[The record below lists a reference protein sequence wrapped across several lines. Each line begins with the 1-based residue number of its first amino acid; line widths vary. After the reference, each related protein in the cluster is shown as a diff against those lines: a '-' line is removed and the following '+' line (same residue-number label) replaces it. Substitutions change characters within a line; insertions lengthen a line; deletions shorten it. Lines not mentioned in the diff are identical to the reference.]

1 MHWFALTLVSAISL
15 AAADAL
21 SKKYFQGCTGWELLL
36 LRFGVPGLMLLPV
49 AYLYPIPPAPAAF
62 WGGMA
67 LLVPL
72 ELAAMWC
79 YMVAIRDCPLY
90 LTLPYL
96 AFTPVFNVLTG
107 YLILAETVSVTG
119 FLGILLVVGG
129 AYLLNLEHFQ
139 LLSWRGWLAPLRAI
153 FHERGSRL
161 MLLAAAI
168 YSLTSVYSKQVMQY
182 ATPLSFGPFYF
193 VVLGLVVIGISAV
206 RAPHS
211 LRLVGQRTAP
221 LLAVGGLMALMVVTH
236 FLAIAL
242 VEVAYM
248 IAVKRSSLLFGI
260 LFGALL
266 FGERHVARHFLAGGL
281 MVAGVALI
289 LMPGG

>member
-1 MHWFALTLVSAISL
+1 MEWFALTLISAVTL

-21 SKKYFQGCTGWELLL
+21 SKKYFQGHSGWELLL
-36 LRFGVPGLMLLPV
+36 LRFGVPGLLLLPV
-49 AYLYPIPPAPAAF
+49 AWLNPIPPVPAAF
-62 WGGMA
+62 WGGML

-72 ELAAMWC
+72 ELIAMWC

-107 YLILAETVSVTG
+107 YVVLGETVSVTG
-119 FLGILLVVGG
+119 FIGILLVVCGT
-129 AYLLNLEHFQ
+129 YLLNLERFR
-139 LLSWRGWLAPLRAI
+139 LSSWRGWLAPLRAVL
-153 FHERGSRL
+153 HERGSRL

-168 YSLTSVYSKQVMQY
+168 YSLTSVFSKQVMGY
-182 ATPLSFGPFYF
+182 ATPASFGPFYF
-193 VVLGLVVIGISAV
+193 VTLGMVVIFLTTL
-206 RAPHS
+206 RAPRS
-211 LRLVGQRTAP
+211 LKLLTRRPAP

-236 FLAIAL
+236 FLAIAQ

-260 LFGALL
+260 VFGALL
-266 FGERHVARHFLAGGL
+266 FGERHVVRHFVAGAL
-281 MVAGVALI
+281 MVAGVVLI
-289 LMPGG
+289 LS

>member
-1 MHWFALTLVSAISL
+1 MQWFVLTIISAVSL

-21 SKKYFQGCTGWELLL
+21 SKKYFQDCSGWELLL

-49 AYLYPIPPAPAAF
+49 LFIQPIPAVPMAF
-62 WGGMA
+62 WGGMVI
-67 LLVPL
+67 LVPL
-72 ELAAMWC
+72 ELIAMWC

-107 YLILAETVSVTG
+107 YLVLGEWVSLQG

-129 AYLLNLEHFQ
+129 AYLLNLDRFHV
-139 LLSWRGWLAPLRAI
+139 LSLQGWLAPLRAI

-168 YSLTSVYSKQVMQY
+168 YSLTSVLSKSVMQY
-182 ATPLSFGPFYF
+182 ATPASFGPFYF
-193 VVLGLVVIGISAV
+193 VVLGMVVIGITV
-206 RAPHS
+206 LRQPRS
-211 LRLVGQRTAP
+211 LMLFKHRSAP

-266 FGERHVARHFLAGGL
+266 FGERQVTRHFVAGTL
-281 MVAGVALI
+281 MVLGVALI
-289 LMPGG
+289 LL

>member
-1 MHWFALTLVSAISL
+1 MHWLTLTLISAISL

-21 SKKYFQGCTGWELLL
+21 SKKYFQGCSGWELLL

-49 AYLYPIPPAPAAF
+49 AWLQPIPSVPMAF

-107 YLILAETVSVTG
+107 YLVLGEMVSLVG
-119 FLGILLVVGG
+119 FFGILMVVGG
-129 AYLLNLEHFQ
+129 AYLLNLEHFRYR
-139 LLSWRGWLAPLRAI
+139 SWRGWVAPLRAI

-161 MLLAAAI
+161 MLLAAAV
-168 YSLTSVYSKQVMQY
+168 YSLTSVFSKQVMGY
-182 ATPLSFGPFYF
+182 VTPLSFGPFYF
-193 VVLGLVVIGISAV
+193 VVLGMVVIIIV
-206 RAPHS
+206 S
-211 LRLVGQRTAP
+211 LRSPRSLCLLRQRPAP

-281 MVAGVALI
+281 MIAGVALI
-289 LMPGG
+289 LS